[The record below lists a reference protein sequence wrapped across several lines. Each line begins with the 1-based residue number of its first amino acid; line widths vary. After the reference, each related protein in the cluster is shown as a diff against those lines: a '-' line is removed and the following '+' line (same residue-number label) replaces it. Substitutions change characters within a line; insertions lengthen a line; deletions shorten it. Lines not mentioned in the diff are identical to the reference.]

1 VPHAESAE
9 LTFGDW
15 QIDSQARRLSRAGRP
30 VRIGARAFQLL
41 LTLAA
46 RRSRVVAR
54 GELVAMVWSD
64 RKVDD
69 TALNTQ
75 IAALRRLIGPS
86 LITTVPGR
94 GYRFTPDAMDV
105 PRATIAGSAQAPLP
119 TAAAARRGNL
129 PPVEPSALIGREADL
144 AELGALLD
152 DGALVS
158 VVGSG
163 GIGKTRL
170 ALAAAAQRHAS
181 HADGVWWVD
190 LSTLPPQVGA
200 TAVAGAIAA
209 ALGLPNAQGV
219 AGLRTALRP
228 LHALVLLD
236 NAEHVAGA
244 VSQVLSDIA
253 PVRTR
258 WLVTSQMPLK
268 TADERLFA
276 VKPLAV
282 PPQGSSLEASRTYG
296 ALALLR
302 RRAQA
307 VDPRFELTEADAAA
321 AIDIC
326 SRLGGLALAIELAA
340 PRLAWLGAPAL
351 ARRLAKAPH
360 AVGEGSRTAP
370 QRQHTLH
377 SALVWSHALLR
388 PEEQQALHRLSVCVG
403 GFTLE
408 LARAVIADRAA
419 MDETQAVEALAA
431 LAEKSWVQAG
441 SGEQPR
447 YLLLDSARHFAQCE
461 LQRRTGEERATRSR
475 HAAAMLRVAERSDAL
490 RWKAPY
496 GVWASVA
503 LPECDNFLAA
513 FDWAL
518 ANEETDLATRLFGRM
533 YFALREGSRGSD
545 LSDRVQALRPL
556 LPRAMDQSLGWTLLA
571 AASVEYDL
579 SPPSGLELLKQ
590 ALDVARRS
598 TAEPADACL
607 LPLTLSKL
615 IACHSLLGHTGPAT
629 LYMTELRELP
639 QTDWPALLHA
649 SMAQC
654 EALYSVDLGDQAA
667 ALAAGEKSVH
677 WATSAGWLST
687 AYMSQANMLDVL
699 LAMGQ
704 PERAVALGSELL
716 ARLSEPRSRK
726 ARAVVLINLAD
737 AQLSLG
743 HLADAKVALADAVRL
758 GFTPAITGSPVALA
772 AQLAFREDALERTA
786 LLIGHCRAAEAAGR
800 LVQEAQHVASQ
811 AQILLAIEVR
821 LGQHEC
827 ARWLDLGARMTGDE
841 VQALICGDDG
851 TLAIA

>member
-1 VPHAESAE
+1 VLHAEAAE

-30 VRIGARAFQLL
+30 VRVGARAFQLL

-46 RRSRVVAR
+46 QRSRVVAR
-54 GELVAMVWSD
+54 GELVAAVWPD

-94 GYRFTPDAMDV
+94 GYRFTPDAV
-105 PRATIAGSAQAPLP
+105 NVLRAAIASSAQAPSP
-119 TAAAARRGNL
+119 TAATARRGNL
-129 PPVEPSALIGREADL
+129 LSVEPSELIGREDDL
-144 AELGALLD
+144 AALGALLVEA
-152 DGALVS
+152 ALVS

-190 LSTLPPQVGA
+190 LSTLTQHAGA
-200 TAVAGAIAA
+200 ATVAGAIAA
-209 ALGLPNAQGV
+209 ALGLPNAHGV

-244 VSQVLSDIA
+244 VSQVLNDVA
-253 PVRTR
+253 PVPTR
-258 WLVTSQMPLK
+258 WLVTSQVPLK
-268 TADERLFA
+268 TSDERLFA

-282 PPQGSSLEASRTYG
+282 PPQGTPLEAARSYG
-296 ALALLR
+296 ALALLLK
-302 RRAQA
+302 RAQG
-307 VDPRFELTEADAAA
+307 VDPRFELAEADAAA
-321 AIDIC
+321 ATDIC

-370 QRQHTLH
+370 PRQHTLH
-377 SALVWSHALLR
+377 SALVWSHALLG
-388 PEEQQALHRLSVCVG
+388 PEEQQALRRLSVCVG

-408 LARAVIADRAA
+408 LARAVIADGAA
-419 MDETQAVEALAA
+419 TDETQAVEALAA
-431 LAEKSWVQAG
+431 LVEKSWVHAG
-441 SGEQPR
+441 PGEQPR

-461 LQRRTGEERATRSR
+461 LQQRTAEEYATRSR
-475 HAAAMLRVAERSDAL
+475 HAAAMLRVAEWSDAL

-503 LPECDNFLAA
+503 LPECDNFLVA

-518 ANEETDLATRLFGRM
+518 AHEETDLATRLFGRM
-533 YFALREGSRGSD
+533 YFTLREGSRGSE
-545 LSDRVQALRPL
+545 LSDRVRALRPL
-556 LPRAMDQSLGWTLLA
+556 LPRAMGQSLGWTLLA

-579 SPPSGLELLKQ
+579 SPPAGLELLKR
-590 ALDVARRS
+590 ALDVARRGN
-598 TAEPADACL
+598 ADDACL

-615 IACHSLLGHTGPAT
+615 TACHSLLGHTEPAI
-629 LYMTELRELP
+629 LYRTELRGLR

-649 SMAQC
+649 SVAQS
-654 EALYSVDLGDQAA
+654 EALYSVHLGDNAA
-667 ALAAGEKSVH
+667 ALAAGEQSVH

-699 LAMGQ
+699 LAMDR

-716 ARLSEPRSRK
+716 AHLSEPRSRK

-737 AQLSLG
+737 AHLSLG
-743 HLADAKVALADAVRL
+743 HLADAKVALTDAVRL
-758 GFTPAITGSPVALA
+758 GFALGVTGSPVALA

-811 AQILLAIEVR
+811 GQTLLAIEGR
-821 LGQHEC
+821 LGQQEC
-827 ARWLDLGARMTGDE
+827 ARWLDLGARMTDDE
-841 VQALICGDDG
+841 VQALICEDDSA
-851 TLAIA
+851 LAIE